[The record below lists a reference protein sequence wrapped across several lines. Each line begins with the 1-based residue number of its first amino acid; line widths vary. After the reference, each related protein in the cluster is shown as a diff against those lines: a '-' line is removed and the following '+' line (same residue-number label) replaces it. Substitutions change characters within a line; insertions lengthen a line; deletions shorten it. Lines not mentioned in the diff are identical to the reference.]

1 MGTTYNEGV
10 YSSDGTEP
18 ATLSHCNHEEGD
30 YRVLLHCEN
39 MSKEGVNQA
48 MIFTADAN
56 IEVTATSV
64 FSELS
69 LLELWVE
76 FENTAYRKYIPIYEI
91 VKSLGPKRV
100 GCLTLFHSLTGFD

>member
-1 MGTTYNEGV
+1 MGTTYNKDI

-30 YRVLLHCEN
+30 YRVLRHCEN
-39 MSKEGVNQA
+39 MSTEGVNQA
-48 MIFTADAN
+48 I
-56 IEVTATSV
+56 TATSI

-76 FENTAYRKYIPIYEI
+76 FEKTANRKYITIYEI
-91 VKSLGPKRV
+91 VKSLGPKRA